1 MPDKTVYIGLFD
13 RPLDPTQD
21 TSATFQLAPRDGP
34 HKWPKNC
41 AITTTLDGGES
52 EVREDVNTNAEGL
65 YVYEG
70 LAVGVHTW
78 HASVVGDNVYEG
90 DADPGFTVTWTIEA

>member
-21 TSATFQLAPRDGP
+21 TTATFQLGP
-34 HKWPKNC
+34 ANSPGNKWPRNSV
-41 AITTTLDGGES
+41 ITTTLDGGPD
-52 EVREDVNTNAEGL
+52 EVREVDTNADAL

-70 LAVGVHTW
+70 LAVGTHTW
-78 HASVVGDNVYEG
+78 HASVVGDDILPADN
-90 DADPGFTVTWTIEA
+90 DPGFTVTWTIEA